1 MKRIFTLLAALLL
14 TCGFSWAQT
23 RTQVT
28 DHMTAED
35 LAAIGTAYT
44 DFSNVTLNSDAVY
57 AGQSAK
63 NNAGAIQLRSKNS
76 NSGIITTASGGTISS
91 ITITVESGTNTIDVY
106 GKNTAYTSA
115 SDLYATSG
123 SQNNQGT
130 KIGSLTETGT
140 ITVTDDY
147 AYVGIRSNNGAVY
160 IESIDFV
167 WETGGSENDPSIT
180 ADNVEI
186 AYNATSGSISY
197 TINNPANNGQM
208 SASTTAD
215 WLTPGTAT
223 GSAVAFT
230 CTANTTPSSRTATVT
245 LTYTYNTDQTTT
257 KNIQV
262 TQAANPNV
270 VNTISEIT
278 AAGTYAV
285 QGTIVAMS
293 QRGLIVGD
301 GTGYVYYFVGSD
313 FSTNYGIGDMIKLSG
328 AVKVYGSVFE
338 FDNTATV
345 TEASDSNY
353 EEEDPTVLT
362 GADMDARVTSNAPM
376 LSNYVQYE
384 GTLSVSGTHY
394 NITDITGATTAIGSI
409 SFPLDADEVEALNGK
424 HVTVKGYYVGISTGT
439 YYNTMLGS
447 IEESVNV
454 NPTITAEDVEIA
466 YNSTSGS
473 IAFTVNNPAND
484 GVLSASTES
493 EWLTLGTVGST
504 VPFTC
509 EANNTASPRTATVT
523 LTYTYNTDQFIT
535 KSVTV
540 TQAGNP
546 NTIDNISDITAAGTY
561 TVQGTIVA
569 MSQRGLIVGDGT
581 GYVYYYG
588 GQNFSTNYGIG
599 DMIKLS
605 GDVQAYGGVLE
616 FTSTATVTESEN
628 SNYEDEEPTVLTG
641 ADMDARVASTTPAQ
655 LSNYVQYEGTLS
667 VSGTHYNITDI
678 AGATTAQGSI
688 SYPLDT
694 DEITA
699 LNGKLVRVSGYFV
712 GISSSTYYNTMI
724 GSIEEVVVPVE
735 GYTLTV
741 SNLTHV
747 NTYVFAG
754 DEAAAALEG
763 EGSIQVNNG
772 TTVMVSL
779 DVEEGYVI
787 ESLMVDGT
795 DVTDQLDDSD
805 AYTFFMPTHDV
816 TITATAVEYVP
827 PVPTTYRLAT
837 TIESGKSYIIVG
849 KTTIE
854 GEDLYYAMGEQ
865 RTNNRGGV
873 AINVEDDMA
882 TVEGTAVKEV
892 VITALD
898 EDGFYS
904 IYDAEIPGYLYA
916 ASNNANQLKTKAE
929 LDENGKWEITIDTV
943 FHIVASNSTN
953 RNVMQFNYSSNNPL
967 FSCYASASQKPV
979 YLFVKEEASEAQTI
993 ELAAGWNWVSFNK
1006 EITMADLQAAIV
1018 AANPGAQ
1025 PVIKSQTAGQT
1036 SYNGAIWLG
1045 ALKNLDL
1052 TQMYE
1057 IKVANACTI
1066 TLNGDAIDAAN
1077 FEITIK
1083 PGINWIAY
1091 PLNTTMPVATAF
1103 NGFST
1108 TLDVV
1113 KSRND
1118 GQANFMGT
1126 IWTGALK
1133 TLNPGEGYIYNS
1145 KATGNKTLTFPT
1157 R

>member
-1 MKRIFTLLAALLL
+1 MKRVFTLLAALLL
-14 TCGFSWAQT
+14 TCGLSWAQT
-23 RTQVT
+23 INWVAADQGYDNAQVI
-28 DHMTAED
+28 ED
-35 LAAIGTAYT
+35 VDFNDDVSASFYQGTNNNPPKYYNTGSAIRCY
-44 DFSNVTLNSDAVY
+44 
-57 AGQSAK
+57 
-63 NNAGAIQLRSKNS
+63 
-76 NSGIITTASGGTISS
+76 GGNYFTISS
-91 ITITVESGTNTIDVY
+91 DYTLTEIVLGFASGEGTNAITTDCGTYADGTWTGSANEITFTIGGTTGHRRIAAFDITY
-106 GKNTAYTSA
+106 
-115 SDLYATSG
+115 
-123 SQNNQGT
+123 SQSST
-130 KIGSLTETGT
+130 P
-140 ITVTDDY
+140 V
-147 AYVGIRSNNGAVY
+147 
-160 IESIDFV
+160 
-167 WETGGSENDPSIT
+167 PSIT
-180 ADNVEI
+180 AENVQI
-186 AYNATSGSISY
+186 AYNVTSGAIAY
-197 TINNPANNGQM
+197 TINNPVTGSTLTASSESDWLHSFQVG
-208 SASTTAD
+208 SASVT
-215 WLTPGTAT
+215 
-223 GSAVAFT
+223 FT
-230 CTANTTPSSRTATVT
+230 CDLNQESTERSATVV
-245 LTYTYNTDQTTT
+245 LTYSYSNQNIT
-257 KNIQV
+257 KNVTV
-262 TQAANPNV
+262 TQAGNPNV
-270 VNTISEIT
+270 LNTISEINAT
-278 AAGTYAV
+278 GNYNV
-285 QGTIVAMS
+285 QGTIVAKS
-293 QRGLIVGD
+293 QRGFIVGD
-301 GTGYVYYFVGSD
+301 GTGYVYYYNQ
-313 FSTNYGIGDMIKLSG
+313 NYTQADYNIGDIVKLSG
-328 AVKVYGSVFE
+328 SVVVYGGVYE
-338 FDNTATV
+338 FNNSTTV
-345 TEASDSNY
+345 TAATSSNY
-353 EEEDPTVLT
+353 ATENPTVIS
-362 GADMDARVTSNAPM
+362 GADMDARVASTSPAQ

-384 GTLSVSGTHY
+384 GTLTVSDTHY

-409 SFPLDADEVEALNGK
+409 SYPLDADEVEALNGK

-447 IEESVNV
+447 IEETVNV

-466 YNSTSGS
+466 YNITSGS

-523 LTYTYNTDQFIT
+523 LTYTYDTDQFIT

-581 GYVYYYG
+581 GYVYYYV

-605 GDVQAYGGVLE
+605 GDVQDYGGVLE
-616 FTSTATVTESEN
+616 FTSTATVTESED

-667 VSGTHYNITDI
+667 VSGIHYNITDI

-787 ESLMVDGT
+787 EFLMVDGT
-795 DVTDQLDDSD
+795 DVTDQIDDSD
-805 AYTFFMPTHDV
+805 AYTFIMPTHDV
-816 TITATAVEYVP
+816 TITATAVEYIAP
-827 PVPTTYRLAT
+827 TPTTYRLAT

-898 EDGFYS
+898 EEGFYS
-904 IYDAEIPGYLYA
+904 IYDADYPGYLYA
-916 ASNNANQLKTKAE
+916 ASSSANQLKTKAE
-929 LDENGKWEITIDTV
+929 LDVNGEWEIAIDTV
-943 FHIVASNSTN
+943 AHIAASNSAN
-953 RNVMQFNYSSNNPL
+953 RNVMQFNYNNGNPL
-967 FSCYASASQKPV
+967 FNCYTSASQKPV
-979 YLFVKEEASEAQTI
+979 YLFVKEEAAEAQTI
-993 ELAAGWNWVSFNK
+993 ELAAGWNWVSINR
-1006 EITMADLQAAIV
+1006 EITLDELKAALR
-1018 AANPGAQ
+1018 AANPSEK
-1025 PVIKSQTAGQT
+1025 PTIKSKSNGQTAF
-1036 SYNGAIWLG
+1036 NGAIWMG
-1045 ALKNLDL
+1045 ALASLDL
-1052 TQMYE
+1052 SQMYM
-1057 IKVANACTI
+1057 IKVNEACTL
-1066 TLNGDAIDAAN
+1066 TLQGTPINPADHPATINNGA
-1077 FEITIK
+1077 
-1083 PGINWIAY
+1083 NWIAY
-1091 PLNTTMPVATAF
+1091 PLTTEMTVTNAF
-1103 NGFST
+1103 AGFST
-1108 TLDVV
+1108 RQDNV
-1113 KSRND
+1113 KSKAD
-1118 GQANFMGT
+1118 GQATWTGVM
-1126 IWTGALK
+1126 WTGALK
-1133 TLNPGEGYIYNS
+1133 NLEPGKGYIYNS
-1145 KATGNKTLTFPT
+1145 KATSTLNFTFPT

>member
-1 MKRIFTLLAALLL
+1 MKRVFTLLAALLL

-35 LAAIGTAYT
+35 LAATGTTYT

-63 NNAGAIQLRSKNS
+63 NSEGAIQLRSKNS

-160 IESIDFV
+160 IASIDFV
-167 WETGGSENDPSIT
+167 WETGGSANDPSIT

-197 TINNPANNGQM
+197 TLNNPATNGQM
-208 SASTTAD
+208 TATTNAD
-215 WLTPGTAT
+215 WLTPGTAS

-230 CTANTTPSSRTATVT
+230 CTANTTSVARTATVT

-257 KNIQV
+257 KNVQV

-278 AAGTYAV
+278 ATGNYTV
-285 QGTIVAMS
+285 EGTIVAMS
-293 QRGLIVGD
+293 QRGYVVGD
-301 GTGYVYYFVGSD
+301 GTGYVYYFGGANH
-313 FSTNYGIGDMIKLSG
+313 STNYGIGDIVKLSG
-328 AVKVYGSVFE
+328 AVTVYGGVFE
-338 FDNTATV
+338 FNSSATV
-345 TEASDSNY
+345 TESENSNY
-353 EEEDPTVLT
+353 EAEEPIVLS
-362 GADMDARVTSNAPM
+362 GEDMDARVASTSPAQ
-376 LSNYVQYE
+376 LSSYIQYE
-384 GTLSVSGTHY
+384 GTLEVSGTYY
-394 NITDITGATTAIGSI
+394 NITNITGATTAQGSI
-409 SFPLDADEVEALNGK
+409 SFPLNVEEITALDGK
-424 HVTVKGYYVGISTGT
+424 HVKVTGYYVGVSSSK
-439 YYNTMLGS
+439 YYNTMLES
-447 IEESVNV
+447 IEETVNV
-454 NPTITAEDVEIA
+454 NPEINAEDVAID
-466 YNSTSGS
+466 YSITSGS
-473 IAFTVNNPAND
+473 ISYTVNNPTND
-484 GVLSASTES
+484 GVLTASTDS

-523 LTYTYNTDQFIT
+523 LTYTYNTDQFVI
-535 KSVTV
+535 KNVTV

-546 NTIDNISDITAAGTY
+546 ITIDNISDITAAGTY

-569 MSQRGLIVGDGT
+569 MSQRGFIVGDGT
-581 GYVYYYG
+581 GYVYYYN
-588 GQNFSTNYGIG
+588 QNYTQADYNIG
-599 DMIKLS
+599 DIVKLS
-605 GDVQAYGGVLE
+605 GSVVVYGGVYE
-616 FTSTATVTESEN
+616 FNNSTTVTAATS
-628 SNYEDEEPTVLTG
+628 SNYATENPTVISG

-688 SYPLDT
+688 SYPLDI

-699 LNGKLVRVSGYFV
+699 LNGKPVRVSGYFV

-754 DEAAAALEG
+754 DEAAAALVG
-763 EGSIQVNNG
+763 EGDIQVNNG

-787 ESLMVDGT
+787 ESLMVDGN
-795 DVTDQLDDSD
+795 DVTDQIDDSD

-816 TITATAVEYVP
+816 TITATAVEYIAP
-827 PVPTTYRLAT
+827 TPTTYRLAT

-865 RTNNRGGV
+865 KTNNRGGA

-898 EDGFYS
+898 EEGFYS

-916 ASNNANQLKTKAE
+916 ASSGSNHLKTKAD
-929 LDENGKWEITIDTV
+929 LDVNGQWEITIDTV
-943 FHIVASNSTN
+943 FHIVASNSEN
-953 RNVMQFNYSSNNPL
+953 RNVMQFNYNGGNPL

-993 ELAAGWNWVSFNK
+993 ELAAGWNWVSISK
-1006 EITMADLQAAIV
+1006 EITMADLKAAII
-1018 AANPGAQ
+1018 AANPGAR
-1025 PVIKSQTAGQT
+1025 PVIKSKGNGQT
-1036 SYNGAIWLG
+1036 TY
-1045 ALKNLDL
+1045 
-1052 TQMYE
+1052 
-1057 IKVANACTI
+1057 
-1066 TLNGDAIDAAN
+1066 
-1077 FEITIK
+1077 
-1083 PGINWIAY
+1083 
-1091 PLNTTMPVATAF
+1091 
-1103 NGFST
+1103 
-1108 TLDVV
+1108 
-1113 KSRND
+1113 
-1118 GQANFMGT
+1118 
-1126 IWTGALK
+1126 TG
-1133 TLNPGEGYIYNS
+1133 
-1145 KATGNKTLTFPT
+1145 
-1157 R
+1157 

>member
-1 MKRIFTLLAALLL
+1 MKRVFTLLAALLL
-14 TCGFSWAQT
+14 TCGLSWAQT
-23 RTQVT
+23 RSQVT
-28 DHMTAED
+28 DHLTAD
-35 LAAIGTAYT
+35 NLAATGTTYT
-44 DFSNVTLNSDAVY
+44 DFSDVILDSDAVY

-63 NNAGAIQLRSKNS
+63 NSAGAIQLRSKNS

-130 KIGSLTETGT
+130 KIGSLSETGT

-245 LTYTYNTDQTTT
+245 LTYTYNTDQTAT
-257 KNIQV
+257 KNVQV

-278 AAGTYAV
+278 ATGNYTV
-285 QGTIVAMS
+285 EGTIVAMS
-293 QRGLIVGD
+293 QRGFVVGD
-301 GTGYVYYFVGSD
+301 GTGYVYYYVGSE
-313 FSTNYGIGDMIKLSG
+313 FSTNYGIGDIVKLSG
-328 AVKVYGSVFE
+328 DVQAYGGVFE
-338 FDNTATV
+338 FTSSATL
-345 TEASDSNY
+345 TEGDDSNY
-353 EEEDPTVLT
+353 EDEDPTVIT
-362 GADMDARVTSNAPM
+362 GADMDARVASTTPAQ
-376 LSNYVQYE
+376 LSNYIQYE
-384 GTLSVSGTHY
+384 GTLTINGTHY

-409 SFPLDADEVEALNGK
+409 SYPLDADEVEALNGK

-447 IEESVNV
+447 IEETVNV

-473 IAFTVNNPAND
+473 IAFTINNPVND

-523 LTYTYNTDQFIT
+523 LTYTYDTDQFIT

-581 GYVYYYG
+581 GYVYYYV

-616 FTSTATVTESEN
+616 FTSTATVTESED

-667 VSGTHYNITDI
+667 VSGTHYNITNI
-678 AGATTAQGSI
+678 AGATTAIGSI
-688 SYPLDT
+688 SYPVDV
-694 DEITA
+694 DEVTA
-699 LNGKLVRVSGYFV
+699 LNGKLVRASGYFV

-724 GSIEEVVVPVE
+724 GSIEEVVVPIE

-772 TTVMVSL
+772 TTVIVSVDL
-779 DVEEGYVI
+779 EEGYVL

-795 DVTDQLDDSD
+795 EVSDQLDETD
-805 AYTFFMPTHDV
+805 AYTFIMPTHDV
-816 TITATAVEYVP
+816 TITASAVVFVP
-827 PVPTTYRLAT
+827 ATYTLAT

-849 KTTIE
+849 KNTVD

-865 RTNNRGGV
+865 RNTNRGGV
-873 AINVEDDMA
+873 AINVENNTV
-882 TVEGTAVKEV
+882 TVESNDVKEV

-898 EDGFYS
+898 EEGFYS
-904 IYDAEIPGYLYA
+904 IYDADYPGYLYA
-916 ASNNANQLKTKAE
+916 ASSSANQLKTKAE
-929 LDENGKWEITIDTV
+929 LDVNGEWEIAIDTV
-943 FHIVASNSTN
+943 AHIAASNSAN
-953 RNVMQFNYSSNNPL
+953 RNVMQFNYNNGNPL
-967 FSCYASASQKPV
+967 FNCYTSASQKPV
-979 YLFVKEEASEAQTI
+979 YLFVKEEAAEAQTI
-993 ELAAGWNWVSFNK
+993 ELAAGWNWVSINR
-1006 EITMADLQAAIV
+1006 EITMAELRSAII
-1018 AANPGAQ
+1018 AANPGAR
-1025 PVIKSQTAGQT
+1025 PVIKSKGNGQT
-1036 SYNGAIWLG
+1036 TYTGAMWSG
-1045 ALKNLDL
+1045 ALASLDL
-1052 TQMYE
+1052 SQMYM
-1057 IKVANACTI
+1057 IKVANACTL
-1066 TLNGDAIDAAN
+1066 TLQGTPIEAAAHPATINNGA
-1077 FEITIK
+1077 
-1083 PGINWIAY
+1083 NWIAY
-1091 PLNTTMPVATAF
+1091 PFDVEMTIEDAF
-1103 NGFST
+1103 NSFAT
-1108 TLDVV
+1108 VRDVV
-1113 KSRND
+1113 KSKSD
-1118 GQANFMGT
+1118 GQATKLAAM
-1126 IWTGALK
+1126 WSGALK
-1133 TLNPGEGYIYNS
+1133 KLEPGKGYIYNS
-1145 KATGNKTLTFPT
+1145 KRTTSVTFTFPT